1 MVDSVR
7 TRYRAQA
14 GRSTALVLGSLL
26 AFVIACGSEGGG
38 DASGAGGNETLSS
51 GGGPAGEE
59 LGASS
64 GGAGSGSP
72 GGGTGSVSC
81 GLDIDTGAGV
91 LRRLSALEYQLTVQ
105 DLLALGEPASAEG
118 LPLDTERL
126 GFRTY
131 ADLQTMSAENLRGYF
146 RSAESLAAAL
156 FEDPARRAKVVG
168 CDVSETGCLESFVRS
183 FGRRAYRRSLEA
195 AEVSSLVQAARAAAL
210 DEADAFKLVIEVFL
224 TSPSFLYRVEV
235 GSEKEGLSTLS
246 PTELASKLSF
256 ALHGRGP
263 SAELLDL
270 AESGA
275 LDTEEGLA
283 RVAEDMLADPRAQTF
298 FASFFRQWL
307 GYQTLKPMTPADEP
321 VYRDMQLETD
331 RLIEEYA
338 FGNQDFLNVL
348 TANHTFLTPR
358 LATFYGLPAP
368 SSDGRLEFPE
378 ESPRARSGLLTHA
391 SLLSAKG
398 DGDLISIRG
407 NWLRKTFLC
416 ESLELPP
423 DLQDTIGEIL
433 VGLDRIAIF
442 QARNTLGDC
451 AGCHAKIDP
460 IGLGLFVF
468 DRRGVF
474 DPTVDLTPYEMKPA
488 FPDAPAPNSFERI
501 AELSASLAKMPE
513 VPSCIADRAFLYVH
527 GREPNASDVCAVQR
541 IASEFK
547 TTGHAFRSLIGA
559 VVKGPEFRLRRA
571 PAVSP

>member
-1 MVDSVR
+1 MLPS
-7 TRYRAQA
+7 
-14 GRSTALVLGSLL
+14 
-26 AFVIACGSEGGG
+26 GG
-38 DASGAGGNETLSS
+38 ASG
-51 GGGPAGEE
+51 PGEGS
-59 LGASS
+59 GASS
-64 GGAGSGSP
+64 GVGGSGSP
-72 GGGTGSVSC
+72 GGGAGPVTC
-81 GLDIDTGAGV
+81 GLDLDTGAGV

-105 DLLALGEPASAEG
+105 ELLALPEPPNAEG

-131 ADLQTMSAENLRGYF
+131 TDLQTMSAENLRAYMS
-146 RSAESLAAAL
+146 SAEKLAAAL
-156 FEDPARRAKVVG
+156 FDDAARRAKVVG
-168 CDVSETGCLESFVRS
+168 CEVRESGCLESFVRS
-183 FGRRAYRRSLEA
+183 FGRKAYRRSLEA
-195 AEVSSLVQAARAAAL
+195 LEISTLLQAVQAAAL
-210 DEADAFKLVIEVFL
+210 DELDAYKLVIEVL
-224 TSPSFLYRVEV
+224 LSSPSFLYRVEV

-263 SAELLDL
+263 SPELLDL

-275 LDTEEGLA
+275 LDSEEGLL
-283 RVAEDMLADPRAQTF
+283 RVAEDLLADRRAQTF

-321 VYRDMQLETD
+321 VYQDMQVETD

-338 FGNQDFLNVL
+338 FGSQDFLNVL
-348 TANHTFLTPR
+348 TANHTFVTPR

-378 ESPRARSGLLTHA
+378 DSPRAHSGLLTHA

-451 AGCHAKIDP
+451 AACHAKIDP

-468 DRRGVF
+468 DRRGLF
-474 DPTVDLTPYEMKPA
+474 DPKVDLTPYEMKPA

-501 AELSASLAKMPE
+501 AELSASLAKLPE
-513 VPSCIADRAFLYVH
+513 VPSCIAERAFLYVH

-547 TTGHAFRSLIGA
+547 TTGHAFRSLVGE